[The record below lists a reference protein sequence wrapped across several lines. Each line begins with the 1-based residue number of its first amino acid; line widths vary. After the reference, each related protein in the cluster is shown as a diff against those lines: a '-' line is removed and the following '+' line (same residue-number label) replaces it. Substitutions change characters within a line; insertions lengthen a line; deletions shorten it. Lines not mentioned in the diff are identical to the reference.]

1 MKIRQ
6 GFISN
11 SSTSSFCIYGVSL
24 EHKDLFDLAVRLGFE
39 IKKKKSKTK
48 EKEHFSKFIRNDNGK
63 LEDLEEDE
71 SFEYEN
77 YERYDLMN
85 YINKQEIITVKCFD
99 AYSGDYYYIGRE
111 FKSIGDKETG
121 ARFKKSVEDELDE
134 LDIDKS
140 PKVIEE
146 AWHD

>member
-6 GFISN
+6 GFVSN

-24 EHKDLFDLAVRLGFE
+24 EYKDLFDLAVRLGFDT
-39 IKKKKSKTK
+39 KKESPKDRS
-48 EKEHFSKFIRNDNGK
+48 
-63 LEDLEEDE
+63 LE
-71 SFEYEN
+71 YQN
-77 YERYDLMN
+77 YERYDLME
-85 YINKQEIITVKCFD
+85 YINKQETIQVQCFS

-146 AWHD
+146 AWYD